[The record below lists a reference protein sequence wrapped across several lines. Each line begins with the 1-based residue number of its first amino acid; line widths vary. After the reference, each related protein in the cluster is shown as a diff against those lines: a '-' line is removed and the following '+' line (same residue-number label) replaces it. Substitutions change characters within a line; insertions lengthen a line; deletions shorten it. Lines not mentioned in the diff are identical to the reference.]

1 MRREIAP
8 IFDSAILD
16 ESTIDGDLNLR
27 SVIQCLSI
35 STVAMLSTPVTLA
48 LDAACAPLIEASE
61 AKVAQPAWHAVS
73 QIDDFRSEV
82 IKADGKFFI
91 FLNDAW
97 IVAPMNMDDVE
108 RETVAS
114 IQSGKIKV
122 TGCQFAGTELVD
134 GVETKVLVYTVELPG
149 SGIPAAQTSINLGV
163 ADKLPY
169 KQGSAAGET
178 RQSTTYRY
186 TGVTSPL

>member
-1 MRREIAP
+1 
-8 IFDSAILD
+8 
-16 ESTIDGDLNLR
+16 
-27 SVIQCLSI
+27 
-35 STVAMLSTPVTLA
+35 MLSTPIVLA

-82 IKADGKFFI
+82 IKVDGKFFM
-91 FLNDAW
+91 FLNEAW
-97 IVAPMNMDDVE
+97 VVAPINMDDLE
-108 RETVAS
+108 RETVVS
-114 IQSGKIKV
+114 MQSGKIKV
-122 TGCQFAGTELVD
+122 TGCQPGETEMID
-134 GVETKVLVYTVELPG
+134 GVETRVLVYTVELPG
-149 SGIPAAQTSINLGV
+149 SGIPAAQTRINLGV

-186 TGVTSPL
+186 TGVKPPM